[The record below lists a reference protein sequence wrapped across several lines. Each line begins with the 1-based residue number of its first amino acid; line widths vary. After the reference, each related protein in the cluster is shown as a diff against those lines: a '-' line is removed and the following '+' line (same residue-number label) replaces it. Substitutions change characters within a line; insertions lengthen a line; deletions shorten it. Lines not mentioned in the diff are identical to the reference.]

1 MEHYE
6 KELESR
12 EIYQGKV
19 LHVFEDV
26 VELENGERATRE
38 VVRHQGAVCIAAVTE
53 DDMVY
58 LVRQFRYPM
67 GRELLELPAGKL
79 EKGEEPLAAAMRE
92 LGEEAGVLADQWV
105 SLGEYFPAAA
115 YTDEVIHCFGARGLK
130 PCRMALDEDEF
141 LTPLKMP
148 LEQAAAMAEE
158 GALSDGKTCVA
169 VLRLRALRRAGKF

>member
-92 LGEEAGVLADQWV
+92 LGEEAGVLA
-105 SLGEYFPAAA
+105 
-115 YTDEVIHCFGARGLK
+115 RGLK